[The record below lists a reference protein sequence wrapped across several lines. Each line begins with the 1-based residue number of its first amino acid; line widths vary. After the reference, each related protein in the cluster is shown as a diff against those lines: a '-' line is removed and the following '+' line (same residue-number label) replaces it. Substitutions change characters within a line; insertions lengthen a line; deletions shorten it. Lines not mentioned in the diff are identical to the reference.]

1 MQSYHL
7 LLTVAMASVTEQLQ
21 MQSYHLLLT
30 VAMASVTEQLQKIDV
45 KTVATLEVLLKRHYE
60 QVGQA
65 DGPLNP

>member
-1 MQSYHL
+1 
-7 LLTVAMASVTEQLQ
+7 